1 MLAATRTI
9 QALMDLPRVPEPPQR
24 AFHPRQSR
32 AALVLALVLVAC
44 AVAFGIF
51 GRSIAGRL
59 SMGGGTPLSEFVSLI
74 DGLRG
79 AAIMACLQRED
90 EPDLHPE
97 EARGIVQRTLRRS
110 VTLPDLTEQG
120 FALRQVVDMPATLPQ
135 VGNLAC
141 AIYQG
146 TRGASGRWMHLF
158 LARDDGQYLRFD
170 SLGRP
175 RPMAPGLSIEGELP
189 GRSRADPAVV
199 IVWSDGPVL
208 HAACFEDEADAE
220 LLRDAVGAP

>member
-1 MLAATRTI
+1 MLAASRRI
-9 QALMDLPRVPEPPQR
+9 QSFMDLHHVPASPER

-32 AALVLALVLVAC
+32 AALVLALILVAG

-59 SMGGGTPLSEFVSLI
+59 SMGGGTPLSDFVSLI

-79 AAIMACLQRED
+79 AATMECRQRAD

-97 EARGIVQRTLRRS
+97 EARGIVQRTLRRG
-110 VTLPDLTEQG
+110 VTLPDLSGQG
-120 FALRQVVDMPATLPQ
+120 FALRQIVDMPATLPQ
-135 VGNLAC
+135 VGHMAC
-141 AIYQG
+141 ATYQG
-146 TRGASGRWMHLF
+146 TGDGADRWIHLF

-220 LLRDAVGAP
+220 LLREAIGAP

>member
-1 MLAATRTI
+1 MGPQRETDR
-9 QALMDLPRVPEPPQR
+9 PER
-24 AFHPRQSR
+24 AFHPRQST

-59 SMGGGTPLSEFVSLI
+59 SMGGGTPLSEVVSVI

-79 AAIMACLQRED
+79 AATLACVQRAD

-110 VTLPDLTEQG
+110 VTLPDLAAHG
-120 FALRQVVDMPATLPQ
+120 FVLRQVVDMPTTLPQ
-135 VGNLAC
+135 VGTLAC
-141 AIYQG
+141 ATYQG
-146 TRGASGRWMHLF
+146 GGEAADRWVHLF
-158 LARDDGQYLRFD
+158 LARDEGQYLRFD

-175 RPMAPGLSIEGELP
+175 RPLAPGLSIEGELA
-189 GRSRADPAVV
+189 GRSRVDPAVV
-199 IVWSDGPVL
+199 IVWSDGPML
-208 HAACFEDEADAE
+208 HAACFEDEADAV
-220 LLRDAVGAP
+220 LLRDAIGAP

>member
-1 MLAATRTI
+1 MLAAIRTI
-9 QALMDLPRVPEPPQR
+9 QALMNLPRAPEHPQR
-24 AFHPRQSR
+24 TFHPRPST

-79 AAIMACLQRED
+79 AAIMACLQRAD

-110 VTLPDLTEQG
+110 VTLPDLAEQG

-141 AIYQG
+141 AIYQN
-146 TRGASGRWMHLF
+146 TKDASGRWMHLF

-220 LLRDAVGAP
+220 FLRDAVGAP